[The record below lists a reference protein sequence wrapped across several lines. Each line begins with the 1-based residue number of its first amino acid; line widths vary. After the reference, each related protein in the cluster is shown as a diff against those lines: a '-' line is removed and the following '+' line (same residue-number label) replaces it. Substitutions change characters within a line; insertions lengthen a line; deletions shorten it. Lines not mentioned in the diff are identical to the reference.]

1 MAKKKSAFDRVQKRA
16 PGTAVIEGLNHQGL
30 LLLQQGQFQAGADLL
45 SQSLAHNPR
54 QPEVYYNFGYALQQL
69 GLLDSAV
76 QAYGQCIA
84 LMPDDVDARMS
95 RGHVLATQQRYDEA
109 LTDFTKATRLAP
121 QNADAWNNL
130 GNVLQDMQRDA
141 EAIAAYD
148 QALAL
153 RPGFAQVWFNK
164 GKALGAL
171 ERYAEADAAY
181 AKALVL
187 NPGYEDAKWHQSWVK
202 LVQGDFKHGW
212 PLFEA
217 RWTVPALGNQR
228 RYGQLPPWL
237 GQVPLAGKSILLYAE
252 QGLGDTLQFCRYV
265 PVLLAMGA
273 RVSLAVQ
280 APLVSLLAGQWP
292 GVTVA
297 EVGAAIFADAATF
310 DWATPLM
317 SLPLALGTTL
327 ETIPQAPYLK
337 VPGEGEGKA
346 EGERDWVA
354 KPQAAQ
360 PTTER
365 RPRVGLVWSGS
376 TGHRNDQA
384 RSIAL
389 ETLAPLFELPIAWV
403 CLQPEVRERDQDWLA
418 AHPEVPLE
426 RVVLTDFAETAR
438 IIAGLDWVVT
448 VDTAVAHLAG
458 ALGQETWLL
467 LPTGADYRWLL
478 ERSDTPWYAGMRLFR
493 QTVRGDWPGVVNQL
507 CGAIHDRMPG

>member
-16 PGTAVIEGLNHQGL
+16 PGSAVIEGLNHQGL

-45 SQSLAHNPR
+45 SQSLAHNSR

-69 GLLDSAV
+69 GLLDSAI
-76 QAYGQCIA
+76 QAYAQCIA

-95 RGHVLATQQRYDEA
+95 RGHVLATQKRYDDA
-109 LTDFTKATRLAP
+109 LMDFTKATRLAP

-130 GNVLQDMQRDA
+130 GNVLQDLQRDA

-148 QALAL
+148 QALTL
-153 RPGFAQVWFNK
+153 RPSFAQVWFNK

-171 ERYAEADAAY
+171 ERYADADAAY
-181 AKALVL
+181 AKALTL
-187 NPGYEDAKWHQSWVK
+187 NPDYEDAKWHQSWVK

-228 RYGQLPPWL
+228 RYPLVPQWL
-237 GQVPLAGKSILLYAE
+237 GQAPLAGKSILLYAE

-265 PVLLAMGA
+265 PVLQAMGA
-273 RVSLAVQ
+273 HVSLAVQ

-292 GVTVA
+292 DVPVA
-297 EVGAAIFADAATF
+297 ESFADVSGF
-310 DWATPLM
+310 DLATPLM

-327 ETIPQAPYLK
+327 ETIPAAVPYIQATNA
-337 VPGEGEGKA
+337 VPATAGA
-346 EGERDWVA
+346 
-354 KPQAAQ
+354 
-360 PTTER
+360 

-376 TGHRNDQA
+376 VGHKNDKN
-384 RSIAL
+384 RSMAL
-389 ETLAPLFELPIAWV
+389 SVLAPLFELPVDWV
-403 CLQPEVRERDQDWLA
+403 CLQPDVRESDHAWLA
-418 AHPEVPLE
+418 AHPDVVLE
-426 RVVLTDFAETAR
+426 QPALTDFAETAR
-438 IIAGLDWVVT
+438 VIAGLDWVVT

-458 ALGQETWLL
+458 ALGKETWLL

-478 ERSDTPWYAGMRLFR
+478 ARSDTPWYPDMQLFR
-493 QTVRGDWPGVVNQL
+493 QKNRGDWPGVVDQL
-507 CGAIHDRMPG
+507 CRAIHDRMS

>member
-16 PGTAVIEGLNHQGL
+16 PGSAVIEGLNHQGL
-30 LLLQQGQFQAGADLL
+30 MLLQQGQFQAGADLL
-45 SQSLAHNPR
+45 SQSLAHNSR

-69 GLLDSAV
+69 GLLDSAI
-76 QAYGQCIA
+76 QAYAQCIA

-95 RGHVLATQQRYDEA
+95 RGHVLATQKRYDDA

-130 GNVLQDMQRDA
+130 GNVLQDLQRDA

-148 QALAL
+148 QALTL
-153 RPGFAQVWFNK
+153 RPSFAQVWFNK

-171 ERYAEADAAY
+171 TRYAEADAAY
-181 AKALVL
+181 AKALTL
-187 NPGYEDAKWHQSWVK
+187 NPDYEDAKWHQSWVK

-228 RYGQLPPWL
+228 RYPLVPQWL
-237 GQVPLAGKSILLYAE
+237 GQAPLAGKSILLYAE

-265 PVLLAMGA
+265 PVLQAMGA
-273 RVSLAVQ
+273 HVSLAVQ

-292 GVTVA
+292 EVTVA
-297 EVGAAIFADAATF
+297 EVGAAVFAGPSAF

-327 ETIPQAPYLK
+327 ETMPKAPYLE
-337 VPGEGEGKA
+337 VPGDPVVPLKA
-346 EGERDWVA
+346 D
-354 KPQAAQ
+354 
-360 PTTER
+360 

-376 TGHRNDQA
+376 AGHKNDQV
-384 RSIAL
+384 RSVAL
-389 ETLAPLFELPIAWV
+389 ETLAPLLRLPVGWI
-403 CLQPEVRERDQDWLA
+403 CLQPELRERDLAWLA
-418 AHPEVPLE
+418 SHPDVPLE
-426 RVVLTDFAETAR
+426 RPMLTNFAETAR
-438 IIAGLDWVVT
+438 VIAGLDWVVT

-458 ALGQETWLL
+458 ALGKETWLL

-478 ERSDTPWYAGMRLFR
+478 ARNDTPWYPDMQLFR
-493 QTVRGDWPGVVNQL
+493 QKNRGDWPGVVDQL
-507 CGAIHDRMPG
+507 CRAIHDRMS